1 MELILPLFLLMHTQ
15 KTRAFVTGASGFVG
29 AHLVYTLLEK
39 GYVVYGLLRSKKNL
53 NAWSALAELYPNANK
68 EDIIWIEGDLLF
80 PEDWMGTL
88 EKTDVVFHTA
98 ALVSF
103 LPKDRQAMMET
114 NIKGTANVV
123 NACLVRG
130 NKPLVY
136 VSSVAALGR
145 AEGQEEVTEETTWKD
160 TDHNTHYAVS
170 KYLAE
175 QEVWRGIEEGLQA
188 AIVCPGIILGPWG
201 KNAGSGQI
209 PALVNK
215 KMPFYPVGENGFVGV
230 RDVTGMMVSLYENR
244 CYGHRFL
251 CVTENTSYRAVLT
264 DFAVG
269 FGVSAPKFPLKGGL
283 LQILLLLSRLAERFS
298 IPFPFPSQG
307 LKSTSLKTRY
317 ISVKKSLLTSFEYHP
332 LKKTI
337 KETVDSYNRL
347 TARSV

>member
-1 MELILPLFLLMHTQ
+1 
-15 KTRAFVTGASGFVG
+15 
-29 AHLVYTLLEK
+29 
-39 GYVVYGLLRSKKNL
+39 
-53 NAWSALAELYPNANK
+53 
-68 EDIIWIEGDLLF
+68 
-80 PEDWMGTL
+80 
-88 EKTDVVFHTA
+88 
-98 ALVSF
+98 
-103 LPKDRQAMMET
+103 
-114 NIKGTANVV
+114 
-123 NACLVRG
+123 
-130 NKPLVY
+130 
-136 VSSVAALGR
+136 
-145 AEGQEEVTEETTWKD
+145 
-160 TDHNTHYAVS
+160 
-170 KYLAE
+170 
-175 QEVWRGIEEGLQA
+175 
-188 AIVCPGIILGPWG
+188 
-201 KNAGSGQI
+201 
-209 PALVNK
+209 
-215 KMPFYPVGENGFVGV
+215 MPFYPVGENGFVGV